1 MRVRPVRF
9 TYDVA
14 AMRRF
19 LEVLGLQPR
28 VAADGGGWVDFTMDS
43 TGMVALHDAEN
54 VQTGFKAG
62 ETSLSFEADEPLEPL
77 RDRLRAAGFADAHI
91 VDEAYGRTLF
101 VTDPDGVWVAIDGRQ
116 EDLHGY
122 REVSPPADDQA
133 NVDERG

>member
-19 LEVLGLQPR
+19 LEALGLQPR
-28 VAADGGGWVDFTMDS
+28 IASEGGGWVDFTIDS
-43 TGMVALHDAEN
+43 SGMIALHDATTPT
-54 VQTGFKAG
+54 QTGYTAG
-62 ETSLSFEADEPLEPL
+62 QTSLSFEADEPLEPL
-77 RDRLRAAGFADAHI
+77 RDRLRRAGFADAHI

-116 EDLHGY
+116 TDLHGY
-122 REVSPPADDQA
+122 HEAEPGRRQA